1 MLVADGKVGVRV
13 RDSRRSSFADGF
25 PGVGR
30 QLIESHLQK
39 LRRRHDIS
47 SAEEAAIRDSIA
59 DVRRV
64 RADEVVIR
72 AGVPIDECTL
82 LVEGWLARVKD
93 LRSGVRQFTE
103 LHIAGDFADL
113 HSFTLKRLEHDVVSL
128 TPCTIATV
136 PHDRVRELT
145 ENFPHLARVYWFQTN
160 LDAAIHRE
168 WTVCMARRSA
178 IARVSHLLCELCVRL
193 DIVGRVRDNCFDFP
207 LTQTDLA
214 ECLGLTSVH
223 VNRTLQELRKR
234 KLISLENREVAL
246 LDLAALREVA
256 EFAPAYLYLER
267 HGR

>member
-1 MLVADGKVGVRV
+1 M
-13 RDSRRSSFADGF
+13 
-25 PGVGR
+25 GR
-30 QLIESHLQK
+30 GQLISSHLQK

-47 SAEEAAIRDSIA
+47 SAEEAAIRAS
-59 DVRRV
+59 VSETRRV

-72 AGVPIDECTL
+72 AGVPLDSCTL

-103 LHIAGDFADL
+103 LHVAGDFADL

-128 TPCTIATV
+128 TPCTLVVV
-136 PHDRVRELT
+136 PHERVRELT
-145 ENFPHLARVYWFQTN
+145 ESYPHLARVYWFQTN

-178 IARVSHLLCELCVRL
+178 IARVAHLMCELCVRL
-193 DIVGRVRDNCFDFP
+193 DIIGRVRDNRFEFP

-234 KLISLENREVAL
+234 KLISLENREVAI
-246 LDLAALREVA
+246 LDHSALQELA
-256 EFAPAYLYLER
+256 EFDPAYLYLER
-267 HGR
+267 QAR

>member
-1 MLVADGKVGVRV
+1 M
-13 RDSRRSSFADGF
+13 
-25 PGVGR
+25 
-30 QLIESHLQK
+30 INSHLQK

-47 SAEEAAIRDSIA
+47 TAEEAAIRDSIS
-59 DVRRV
+59 DVRKV
-64 RADEVVIR
+64 RADEVVAR
-72 AGVPIDECTL
+72 AGDLLSECTL

-103 LHIAGDFADL
+103 LHVPGDFADL

-136 PHDRVRELT
+136 PHERMRELT
-145 ENFPHLARVYWFQTN
+145 ETFPHLGRVYWFSTN

-178 IARVSHLLCELCVRL
+178 MARVAHLLCEMCVRL
-193 DIVGRVRDNCFDFP
+193 DIVGRVQDRSFDFP

-234 KLISLENREVAL
+234 KLISLENRRATILEPDAL
-246 LDLAALREVA
+246 HEVA
-256 EFAPAYLYLER
+256 EFDPAYLYLEAEPL
-267 HGR
+267 